1 MSSRFASQLRL
12 KGTAGTLFTTP
23 DAWDELLEAAE
34 HFGWRPAQ
42 SRALYR
48 ADIGLVI
55 SAGDAQNLA
64 EALEVLARTL
74 RAGQL
79 VIVPDEHRVELL
91 NDVRL
96 FCRYCRAG
104 GFRIC

>member
-1 MSSRFASQLRL
+1 MKSRFASQLRL
-12 KGTAGTLFTTP
+12 KGTGGTLFTTP

-34 HFGWRPAQ
+34 HFGWHPAQ

-48 ADIGLVI
+48 ADVGLMI

-64 EALEVLARTL
+64 AALQVLARKL
-74 RAGQL
+74 RAGEL
-79 VIVPDEHRVELL
+79 VVPEQHRVELL

-104 GFRIC
+104 AFRIC

>member
-1 MSSRFASQLRL
+1 MTSRFASQLRL

-42 SRALYR
+42 ARALYR
-48 ADIGLVI
+48 ADVGLMI
-55 SAGDAQNLA
+55 SAGDAHNLA
-64 EALEVLARTL
+64 EALEALASKL
-74 RAGQL
+74 RGGDL
-79 VIVPDEHRVELL
+79 VMPEEHRAELL

-96 FCRYCRAG
+96 FCRYCRTG

>member
-1 MSSRFASQLRL
+1 MNSRFASQLRL

-34 HFGWRPAQ
+34 QFGWRPAQ
-42 SRALYR
+42 SRWLYR
-48 ADIGLVI
+48 ADVGLVI

-64 EALEVLARTL
+64 RALEVLARKL
-74 RAGQL
+74 RTGHL
-79 VIVPDEHRVELL
+79 IVADAHRVELL

>member
-1 MSSRFASQLRL
+1 MTSRFASQLRL

-42 SRALYR
+42 SRPLYR
-48 ADIGLVI
+48 ADVGLLI
-55 SAGDAQNLA
+55 SAGDAQNLGA
-64 EALEVLARTL
+64 ALEVLAGKL
-74 RAGQL
+74 RAGEFVVADKQ
-79 VIVPDEHRVELL
+79 RVELL

-104 GFRIC
+104 AFRIC